1 MPLNKNRKRYIQY
14 DIYVR
19 IKNMQDKAIL
29 FMAMYYVIKVF
40 FKFLAMINVKLRT
53 AFIPL
58 G

>member
-1 MPLNKNRKRYIQY
+1 M
-14 DIYVR
+14 YVR

-29 FMAMYYVIKVF
+29 FMAMYYVVKVF
-40 FKFLAMINVKLRT
+40 LKFLAMINVELRV